1 MFGSHQKLVDTL
13 DAFERAA
20 RFAQNEAVLRNRI
33 IRLAI
38 KLDGESQSFTVQYG
52 PDSDFVLPVQYF
64 TSNDVSE
71 LLNDEERSAKLEKV
85 EKAFQNVEEFQEDP
99 IEVDN
104 LVTVIGIASGL
115 TQSMQFSNTASLF
128 FYPSGEKDSAFIAI
142 GTDEEMATLSY
153 QAFTQEFDR
162 KFFQIEGTT
171 GDILEFQVAQAK
183 KFYEE
188 WLQWECLK
196 TKKEWA

>member
-1 MFGSHQKLVDTL
+1 MNSTVAYLKNLIVEADQNSPRESQMSEKGFSLIEILVAIFLAALVLTTFTFSTSMFGSHQKLVDTL

-85 EKAFQNVEEFQEDP
+85 EKAFQNVEEFQEALL
-99 IEVDN
+99 
-104 LVTVIGIASGL
+104 LVSPRACNFLILQASSSTL
-115 TQSMQFSNTASLF
+115 VAKRTQPSL
-128 FYPSGEKDSAFIAI
+128 PSEQ
-142 GTDEEMATLSY
+142 M
-153 QAFTQEFDR
+153 R
-162 KFFQIEGTT
+162 K
-171 GDILEFQVAQAK
+171 
-183 KFYEE
+183 
-188 WLQWECLK
+188 WLH
-196 TKKEWA
+196 